1 MHEAKLSK
9 IYIETQTSV
18 RLGHWAPVQGLER
31 ICRWMGKAPS
41 SPSLSLG
48 LQVTVNLLTP
58 PDVDAIVGV
67 WIVLAETEEY
77 ELLLL

>member
-1 MHEAKLSK
+1 
-9 IYIETQTSV
+9 
-18 RLGHWAPVQGLER
+18 
-31 ICRWMGKAPS
+31 MGKALS
-41 SPSLSLG
+41 SPSLSLR
-48 LQVTVNLLTP
+48 LQVTVDLLTP

>member
-18 RLGHWAPVQGLER
+18 RRGHWVPVQGLER
-31 ICRWMGKAPS
+31 ICQWMGKAPS
-41 SPSLSLG
+41 SSSLSLG
-48 LQVTVNLLTP
+48 LQVAVNLLTP
-58 PDVDAIVGV
+58 PDVDTIIGV

>member
-1 MHEAKLSK
+1 MQRRVDGGNGSRLSASR
-9 IYIETQTSV
+9 TL
-18 RLGHWAPVQGLER
+18 RLGWMVLEV
-31 ICRWMGKAPS
+31 A
-41 SPSLSLG
+41 
-48 LQVTVNLLTP
+48 VNLLTP